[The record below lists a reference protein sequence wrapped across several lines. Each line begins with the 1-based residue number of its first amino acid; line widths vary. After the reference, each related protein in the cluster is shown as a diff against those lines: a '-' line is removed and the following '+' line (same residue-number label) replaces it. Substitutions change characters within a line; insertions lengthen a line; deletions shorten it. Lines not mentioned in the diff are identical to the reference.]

1 MPSRLGLEGIVQVD
15 SGKMCHSIADETMA
29 NIASNHLPNSAPQ
42 APASPH
48 RGWILAALM
57 LTMALAA
64 MDITIVATAVPQIVG
79 DLGGFERFSWLF
91 SIYLL
96 AQTVTIPIYGK
107 LADLY
112 GRKPVLIGGTVLFLV
127 GSAACAAAWDMVPLI
142 VFRALQGLGAGSI
155 MATVNTLAGDLYSTR
170 ERAKIQGWLSSVW
183 GIAAILGPTLG
194 GAFAQYGSWRW
205 VFLINLPIGLAALA
219 LIARYLHE
227 QAPTRS
233 HAIDYPGAVLMMM
246 AGSAGVF
253 GLLQGGNAWDW
264 LSLPSVLIFSLT
276 SILIIATIVRERL
289 AAEPIMPGWVWRH
302 RVMLGSNLAMVGMGL
317 VMMAP
322 GAYLP
327 LFAQAV
333 LGLGPIAA
341 GLVLASMSAG
351 WVTASTWSG
360 SLYLRIGFRDTALLG
375 AVLILVAVIGFV
387 LLPERPSYWFVVA
400 DQVVLGAGF
409 GMLSTPLLVGV
420 QSIVPWQQRGVAT
433 SANMWSRYLG
443 QSLGAAIVGA
453 MFNAAMRDQLQSAP
467 DALVG
472 TLPEV
477 NAVVGALQA
486 GSLPA
491 AGLQY
496 LRSAFEAA
504 THQVYVGMVGV
515 AVLTLLLVFL
525 VPRVSTSMLEYRA

>member
-1 MPSRLGLEGIVQVD
+1 MWQFLHDDTMNENAAPETQPDAPVQ
-15 SGKMCHSIADETMA
+15 
-29 NIASNHLPNSAPQ
+29 ASTVA
-42 APASPH
+42 H
-48 RGWILAALM
+48 RRWILAALM
-57 LTMALAA
+57 LTIALAA

-112 GRKPVLIGGTVLFLV
+112 GRKPVLLAGTALFLA
-127 GSAACAAAWDMVPLI
+127 GSAACAAAWGMIPLI
-142 VFRALQGLGAGSI
+142 VFRGIQGLGAGSI

-170 ERAKIQGWLSSVW
+170 ERARIQGWLSSVW

-194 GAFAQYGSWRW
+194 GAFAEYATWRW
-205 VFLINLPIGLAALA
+205 VFLINLPIGLAAMG
-219 LIARYLHE
+219 LIARFLNE
-227 QAPTRS
+227 QAPVR
-233 HAIDYPGAVLMMM
+233 HHIIDYPGAILMMM

-253 GLLQGGNAWDW
+253 GLLQGGNAWGW
-264 LSLPSVLIFSLT
+264 LSAPSLITFAVVLILVV
-276 SILIIATIVRERL
+276 ATVVRERT

-327 LFAQAV
+327 VFAQAV

-351 WVTASTWSG
+351 WVTAASWSG
-360 SLYLRIGFRDTALLG
+360 HLYLRIGFRDTALLG
-375 AVLILVAVIGFV
+375 AALMFAGVVGFI
-387 LLPERPSYWFVVA
+387 LLPDSPSYWLVVA
-400 DQVVLGAGF
+400 DQVLLGAGF

-420 QSIVPWQQRGVAT
+420 QSIVPWNQRGVAT
-433 SANMWSRYLG
+433 STNMWSRYLG
-443 QSLGAAIVGA
+443 QSLGAAIAGAIFNGA
-453 MFNAAMRDQLQSAP
+453 MRSQLQDAP
-467 DALVG
+467 ASLAG

-477 NAVVGALQA
+477 NAVVGALQS
-486 GSLPA
+486 GSL
-491 AGLQY
+491 GSDGTRFLQ
-496 LRSAFEAA
+496 SAFDAA
-504 THQVYVGMVGV
+504 THHVYLGM
-515 AVLTLLLVFL
+515 AWAAALTILLVLL
-525 VPRVSTSMLEYRA
+525 VPRRPQENMGGS